1 MLDPY
6 FLSYDECFKIIQ
18 GDCLNILP
26 TLSKNSINM
35 IFADP
40 PYFLSNDGLTVKS
53 GIIQSVN
60 KGQWD
65 KIGTI
70 DENYAFT
77 YKWIEQAK
85 NVLKDNGT
93 IWISSTHHNIFILG
107 QVLNELDFKILNMIT
122 WEKPNPPPN
131 FSCRY
136 FTYSAEW
143 IIWARKNPKI
153 PHYFNYEL
161 IKKLNDNK
169 QLKDVWC
176 LPAVSMWEKQHGK
189 HPTQKPLGLLSRII
203 LSSSQAGDVI
213 LDPFL
218 GSGTTGIACA
228 ILDRN
233 FIGIEKES
241 QYLKLAK
248 KRFLALSDEEKIYLK
263 QKIREQISLI

>member
-85 NVLKDNGT
+85 
-93 IWISSTHHNIFILG
+93 
-107 QVLNELDFKILNMIT
+107 M
-122 WEKPNPPPN
+122 
-131 FSCRY
+131 Y
-136 FTYSAEW
+136 
-143 IIWARKNPKI
+143 
-153 PHYFNYEL
+153 
-161 IKKLNDNK
+161 
-169 QLKDVWC
+169 
-176 LPAVSMWEKQHGK
+176 
-189 HPTQKPLGLLSRII
+189 
-203 LSSSQAGDVI
+203 
-213 LDPFL
+213 
-218 GSGTTGIACA
+218 
-228 ILDRN
+228 
-233 FIGIEKES
+233 
-241 QYLKLAK
+241 
-248 KRFLALSDEEKIYLK
+248 
-263 QKIREQISLI
+263 